1 MPLSLSSVD
10 RRIPEALSTDGS
22 YWPMLLKNDFEGDL
36 RVILIQGERPTSK
49 IDSKVRLL

>member
-1 MPLSLSSVD
+1 MAHRDVSL
-10 RRIPEALSTDGS
+10 RRNDKSAIGA
-22 YWPMLLKNDFEGDL
+22 MLLKNDFEGDL

>member
-1 MPLSLSSVD
+1 
-10 RRIPEALSTDGS
+10 
-22 YWPMLLKNDFEGDL
+22 MLLKNDFEGDL